1 MGTMS
6 FSAQPIPS
14 FVAFIKEHYKG
25 GTVLDLGC
33 GTGRYTDCFPADMY
47 TGIDGHP
54 GNISFCGATWPDRK
68 WILADLE
75 EWKPK
80 EKYDYLISSVTME
93 QLDNLPMGWA
103 KHYIMIEP
111 RGHKHNYQEIYKPVV
126 DEPMGES
133 YEGLRM
139 MLT

>member
-14 FVAFIKEHYKG
+14 FVAFI
-25 GTVLDLGC
+25 
-33 GTGRYTDCFPADMY
+33 
-47 TGIDGHP
+47 
-54 GNISFCGATWPDRK
+54 
-68 WILADLE
+68 
-75 EWKPK
+75 
-80 EKYDYLISSVTME
+80 
-93 QLDNLPMGWA
+93 
-103 KHYIMIEP
+103 MIEP
-111 RGHKHNYQEIYKPVV
+111 QGFRHNYQEIYKPVV